1 MYRRV
6 LLSKCWG
13 GIDLVGDLMSKIAL
27 VDNDRNVLNAVGTA
41 LDAEGYCTQI
51 YCNSAEALE
60 DLRESVADAAIVNM
74 KMPNMGGVE
83 LLRQL
88 RETSTMPVIF
98 LSSSV
103 QEIDEL
109 LALRMGADDFVRKPF
124 SEHILLERL
133 KVVLRRV
140 TIAETAAM
148 NDNKAGVIKHG
159 DLLIDPQRYS
169 CAWKG
174 NRFTLTVTELRILQA
189 LARQPGVVKS
199 RNAIMDAAYGEG
211 IYVDDRTIDGHVKR
225 LRTKFES
232 VDAGFI
238 SIDTVYGLGYRF
250 VEG

>member
-1 MYRRV
+1 
-6 LLSKCWG
+6 
-13 GIDLVGDLMSKIAL
+13 MSKIAL
-27 VDNDRNVLNAVGTA
+27 VDDDRNVLNALGTA

-51 YCNSAEALE
+51 YSNGAQALD
-60 DLRESVADAAIVNM
+60 DLQENAADAAIVSM
-74 KMPNMGGVE
+74 KMPVMGGVE
-83 LLRQL
+83 LLQQL
-88 RETSTMPVIF
+88 RQTSTMPVIF

-140 TIAETAAM
+140 TISQTIAM

-159 DLLIDPQRYS
+159 DLVIDPQRYS
-169 CAWKG
+169 CIWKG
-174 NRFTLTVTELRILQA
+174 HGFTLTVTELRILQA

-211 IYVDDRTIDGHVKR
+211 VYVDDRTIDGHVKR
-225 LRTKFES
+225 LRTKFETI
-232 VDAGFI
+232 DAGFVAL
-238 SIDTVYGLGYRF
+238 DTVYGLGYRF
-250 VEG
+250 IGD